1 MMLIAQS
8 NKVHPHLRITKSKK
22 YLSVLVILI
31 ILNYNLNSVD
41 NSLLFDTRCKTR
53 SRFFPMEKLVKFDK
67 LLAKQENSDCSS
79 DNSSD
84 DENEEEMS
92 AERYE
97 LYTLFI
103 LIWKSKTTRISKN
116 IVQLTINNISL
127 QFKRRQSQTKIHP

>member
-1 MMLIAQS
+1 MLIAQS
-8 NKVHPHLRITKSKK
+8 NKVHLHLRITKSKK
-22 YLSVLVILI
+22 SLSVCISISTDLAHIGFI
-31 ILNYNLNSVD
+31 ILNYILNSVD

-84 DENEEEMS
+84 DEKEEDMC

-97 LYTLFI
+97 LNTLFI
-103 LIWKSKTTRISKN
+103 LISK
-116 IVQLTINNISL
+116 
-127 QFKRRQSQTKIHP
+127 F